1 MTGRGGAQAVEEFP
15 SFGKG
20 RERGPSKRR
29 KQRDRRKRLGWDESS
44 PSRGATEG
52 ARQTRDRV
60 ADSGARLEVW
70 WLEPDPSQ
78 EMKFYRKEKKLAGF
92 RGEGAKEDSKIGT
105 TGGLGRGDGLT
116 IEMCIFLN
124 LC

>member
-1 MTGRGGAQAVEEFP
+1 MLQYPLTPAGVVGGEGTGRGGAQAVEEFP

-20 RERGPSKRR
+20 RERSPSKRR

-52 ARQTRDRV
+52 ARQTKDRV
-60 ADSGARLEVW
+60 AGSGARLEVC

-78 EMKFYRKEKKLAGF
+78 EMKFYRKEKK
-92 RGEGAKEDSKIGT
+92 IG
-105 TGGLGRGDGLT
+105 R
-116 IEMCIFLN
+116 I
-124 LC
+124 